1 MEYFLNNT
9 ITAPDGTSL
18 GDNHN
23 AKIISLNQ
31 MIKLY
36 AFKNKL
42 PKLLH
47 FLDRCGGAHGIESRV
62 PFLDHELVNFTYNN
76 PPEYKIYNG
85 QVKSNLIRE
94 YKNNK
99 TRKKLLVATP
109 QREFIKKNYKKML
122 NLLENGELVKNE
134 FVDFKKIKAETLK
147 YANSNKLGNSFFMWK
162 YLNIEFFLKNF
173 N

>member
-1 MEYFLNNT
+1 MDQKKKINSEIIKIFNKIYKKNLTLNEIKKHFLKSN

-18 GDNHN
+18 GDNLYRET
-23 AKIISLNQ
+23 ITLNQ

-85 QVKSNLIRE
+85 QVKSNLIGE
-94 YKNNK
+94 FKKNK

-109 QREFIKKNYKKML
+109 QRSRKCKSFG
-122 NLLENGELVKNE
+122 NL
-134 FVDFKKIKAETLK
+134 
-147 YANSNKLGNSFFMWK
+147 
-162 YLNIEFFLKNF
+162 FLKAYNLII
-173 N
+173 